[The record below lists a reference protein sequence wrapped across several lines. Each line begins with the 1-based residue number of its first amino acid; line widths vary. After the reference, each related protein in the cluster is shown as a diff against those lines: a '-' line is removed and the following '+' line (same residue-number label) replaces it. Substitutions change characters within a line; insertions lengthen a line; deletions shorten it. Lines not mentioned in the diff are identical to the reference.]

1 MKVILTE
8 NIQSLGQIGDVV
20 NVAAGYARNYL
31 LPQRLAMEAVG
42 KNIRDL
48 EHKKKMLAQKRER
61 VRQEM
66 LSFSEKLNQVKIT
79 LRRKV
84 SEEDKLYGSVSASDI
99 QGFLQQQ
106 GFEVA
111 RRDIQLEQPIKQLG
125 EYTVPIRVDTQITSH
140 VSVTV
145 EKEE

>member
-1 MKVILTE
+1 
-8 NIQSLGQIGDVV
+8 
-20 NVAAGYARNYL
+20 
-31 LPQRLAMEAVG
+31 MEAVG